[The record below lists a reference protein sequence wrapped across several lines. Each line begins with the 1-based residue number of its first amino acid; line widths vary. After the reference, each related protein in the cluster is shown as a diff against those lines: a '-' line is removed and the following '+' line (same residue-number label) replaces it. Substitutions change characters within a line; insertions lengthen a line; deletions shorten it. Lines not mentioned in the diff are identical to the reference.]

1 MVSVHGYGFERGDVL
16 LSVQLILTREEQRA
30 DPPRIAPSGA
40 IAGPREAGGWL
51 PTGWGTQHASVVPI
65 DPAGH
70 PRLADGAPAPDSV
83 AASARLSTGHAQP
96 QELGLIDASTGAGSF
111 RALRRDLQS
120 EMAWTPAGTG
130 EPAVVALEVRP
141 VAEIRRRDGDEAAEL
156 LLRAVVE
163 VVPFMLRGRD
173 RVYRTGPDELALLMP
188 HTDVDGMEA
197 ALARLLEMVPRSIAE
212 RKLGNVRL
220 VPRRVRMAS
229 PRAASAGR

>member
-1 MVSVHGYGFERGDVL
+1 MAPVHGYGFERGDVL

-30 DPPRIAPSGA
+30 DPSRIAPSRA
-40 IAGPREAGGWL
+40 IAGSREAGGWL
-51 PTGWGTQHASVVPI
+51 PNAWGTPDASVVPL
-65 DPAGH
+65 DPTGRP
-70 PRLADGAPAPDSV
+70 PRIAEGGPVSMGD
-83 AASARLSTGHAQP
+83 AQP
-96 QELGLIDASTGAGSF
+96 QELGLIDPSTGAGSF

-120 EMAWTPAGTG
+120 EMARAPSGTG

-141 VAEIRRRDGDEAAEL
+141 AAEIRRRDGDEAAER

-188 HTDVDGMEA
+188 LTDVEGMEV

-212 RKLGNVRL
+212 RKLGSVRL

>member
-1 MVSVHGYGFERGDVL
+1 MVPVGGYGFERGDVL
-16 LSVQLILTREEQRA
+16 LSVQLVLTREEQRA
-30 DPPRIAPSGA
+30 DPPRIVPSPG
-40 IAGPREAGGWL
+40 IAASREAGGWL
-51 PTGWGTQHASVVPI
+51 PTGWGTQGASVVPL
-65 DPAGH
+65 DPMGR
-70 PRLADGAPAPDSV
+70 PRLADGGP
-83 AASARLSTGHAQP
+83 ASASIHSSTGGARP
-96 QELGLIDASTGAGSF
+96 QELGLIDPSTGAGSF

-120 EMAWTPAGTG
+120 EMARAPAGTG

-141 VAEIRRRDGDEAAEL
+141 AAEIRRRDGDEAAER

-188 HTDVDGMEA
+188 LTDVEGMEA

-212 RKLGNVRL
+212 RKLGSVRL

>member
-1 MVSVHGYGFERGDVL
+1 MVPVDGYSFERGDVL

-30 DPPRIAPSGA
+30 DPQRVVSSHE
-40 IAGPREAGGWL
+40 IAGPRGTGGWL
-51 PTGWGTQHASVVPI
+51 PTAWGAQEGSVVPF
-65 DPAGH
+65 DPAG
-70 PRLADGAPAPDSV
+70 R
-83 AASARLSTGHAQP
+83 SARLASGGPGSASTFTSTGDAQP
-96 QELGLIDASTGAGSF
+96 QELGLIDPSTGAGSF

-120 EMAWTPAGTG
+120 EVAWAPAGTG

-141 VAEIRRRDGDEAAEL
+141 VAEIRRRDGDEAAER

-188 HTDVDGMEA
+188 HTDVEGMEA
-197 ALARLLEMVPRSIAE
+197 ALARLLEMVPRSVAE
-212 RKLGNVRL
+212 RRLGDVRL

>member
-1 MVSVHGYGFERGDVL
+1 SGGLGSASPFSWPGD
-16 LSVQLILTREEQRA
+16 A
-30 DPPRIAPSGA
+30 
-40 IAGPREAGGWL
+40 EA
-51 PTGWGTQHASVVPI
+51 
-65 DPAGH
+65 
-70 PRLADGAPAPDSV
+70 
-83 AASARLSTGHAQP
+83 
-96 QELGLIDASTGAGSF
+96 QEVGLIDPSTGGGSF
-111 RALRRDLQS
+111 RAVRRDVRA
-120 EMAWTPAGTG
+120 EVAWAPGGTG

-141 VAEIRRRDGDEAAEL
+141 VAEIRRRDGDEAAER

-188 HTDVDGMEA
+188 HTDVEGMEA

-220 VPRRVRMAS
+220 LPRRARMAA